1 MASFTNP
8 TRPNPAPGREF
19 VPLKR
24 HESGPMTVA
33 ETVN

>member
-8 TRPNPAPGREF
+8 TPPKTAPGREF
-19 VPLKR
+19 VPFKR
-24 HESGPMTVA
+24 HEKGPMTLA